1 MISDLSKHWSL
12 GYPVAFCKQLIVT
25 RYQKFRLV
33 FADSWVDGYGSCGLV
48 ACLFILYI
56 CLFIPLC
63 IFIFYTYTFNVS
75 YIHIYIH
82 NILWLPYWMEYT
94 LTFNSSHIECYTCPG
109 HLCLTSG
116 VYILTILI
124 KKPSYFR
131 LVWNRHLLQNGFAKK
146 GRKKRKETFFLFDKS
161 AGLDQKVFHRLDVSN
176 KTTMIFLSCRKG
188 CILLKTIQK
197 VTCL

>member
-75 YIHIYIH
+75 YIHIYI
-82 NILWLPYWMEYT
+82 YT
-94 LTFNSSHIECYTCPG
+94 TYYDFHIEWNIHW
-109 HLCLTSG
+109 HLILHISNVTHVLAIYVWLLGCIYSQFLSRSLVIFGWFETGTYCRMVLPKKDGKREKRPFFCLTNPQG
-116 VYILTILI
+116 LT
-124 KKPSYFR
+124 
-131 LVWNRHLLQNGFAKK
+131 
-146 GRKKRKETFFLFDKS
+146 KRCSID
-161 AGLDQKVFHRLDVSN
+161 
-176 KTTMIFLSCRKG
+176 
-188 CILLKTIQK
+188 
-197 VTCL
+197 